1 MMGINGL
8 LDFNNFTS
16 SYGMQRIPKVDP
28 STLQKEVQPEVAPQ
42 VTESPSS
49 NVASYPES
57 TVSRI
62 ADLDNVALTFHKDST
77 FDYIGSDMELGQL
90 DIGKAIS
97 DMKKDQILQD
107 YQYFVGPAINVQNQ
121 NVQNQIM
128 SSTEDGTVIL
138 K

>member
-1 MMGINGL
+1 MGINGL

-28 STLQKEVQPEVAPQ
+28 STLQKEVQPEVVPQ
-42 VTESPSS
+42 VSDALSS
-49 NVASYPES
+49 NDVNEMSN
-57 TVSRI
+57 VSRM
-62 ADLDNVALTFHKDST
+62 ADLDSVSLTFHKDST

-107 YQYFVGPAINVQNQ
+107 YQYFVGPSVNVQNQ
-121 NVQNQIM
+121 VQQPM
-128 SSTEDGTVIL
+128 TDLPDGVVVL